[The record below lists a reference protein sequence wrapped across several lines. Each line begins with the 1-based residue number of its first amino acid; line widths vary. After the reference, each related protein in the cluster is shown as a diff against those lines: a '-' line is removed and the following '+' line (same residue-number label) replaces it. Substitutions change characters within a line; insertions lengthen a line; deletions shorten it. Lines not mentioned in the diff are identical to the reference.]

1 MGKIKG
7 LIIST
12 VIGALALS
20 FVGCSENQETTSNIQ
35 GQVRLDGSST
45 VAPIAQAVTEE
56 FNKEFKDVKVS
67 IGVSGTG
74 GGFKKFTAG
83 ETDINNAS
91 RKIKEEELKKASE
104 KNIHVTG
111 IEVAYDG
118 IAVVVNKENTWA
130 TDITS
135 EELKLIWDEGSKI
148 KMWSDI
154 RKGWPQEEIR
164 LYGPGTDSGTFEY
177 FTEAINGKAK
187 RIRTDFTASEDDN
200 VLVQGVSND
209 KYALGY
215 FGAAYYEEN
224 IDKLKALTING
235 VALKSDTIANKQY
248 SPLSRPL
255 YIYVSSESVKRP
267 EVIEYLNFFMNN
279 VKDLVSQVG
288 YFPLEDSKY
297 ENAKEEIHKLT
308 QK

>member
-1 MGKIKG
+1 MGKFKG
-7 LIIST
+7 IIIST
-12 VIGALALS
+12 IIGALALG
-20 FVGCSENQETTSNIQ
+20 FVGCSSKPEASNSLK
-35 GQVRLDGSST
+35 GDVRLDGSST

-56 FNKEFKDVKVS
+56 FNKEYRDVKIS

-74 GGFKKFTAG
+74 GGFKKFTSG

-111 IEVAYDG
+111 VEIAYDG
-118 IAVVVNKENTWA
+118 IAVVVNKENTWVS
-130 TDITS
+130 DITDS
-135 EELKLIWDEGSKI
+135 ELKMIWDEGSKV
-148 KMWSDI
+148 KKWSDV
-154 RKGWPQEEIR
+154 RPEWPNEEIK

-187 RIRTDFTASEDDN
+187 KIRTDFTASEDDN
-200 VLVQGVSND
+200 VLVQGVAND

-224 IDKLKALTING
+224 TDKLKALSING
-235 VALKSDTIANKQY
+235 VSLSAETIKNKQY

-255 YIYVSSESVKRP
+255 YMYVSNEAVKRP
-267 EVIEYLNFFMNN
+267 EVVEYLNFFMDN
-279 VKDLVSQVG
+279 VKDFVSQVG
-288 YFPLEDSKY
+288 YFPLEDAKY
-297 ENAKEEIHKLT
+297 EKGKAEIHKLT